1 MRVRLGRGMEGG
13 GENDRR
19 VAVRLGQ
26 LSLTHCSRTGPGP
39 GCTALAVTERRDVP
53 AKSTAASVT
62 AGRGPW
68 QVKGASLQGV
78 TAARA
83 KGEAD
88 LLRRWE
94 GGQATYCS
102 RRGALPETAGC
113 TITLLRRPQQTDRL
127 LPTVSANTI

>member
-13 GENDRR
+13 GEKDRR

-62 AGRGPW
+62 ARPWAVASEGRELAG
-68 QVKGASLQGV
+68 GNCGQG
-78 TAARA
+78 
-83 KGEAD
+83 
-88 LLRRWE
+88 
-94 GGQATYCS
+94 
-102 RRGALPETAGC
+102 
-113 TITLLRRPQQTDRL
+113 
-127 LPTVSANTI
+127 

>member
-26 LSLTHCSRTGPGP
+26 LSLTHCSSTGPGP

-62 AGRGPW
+62 ARPWAVAREGRELAG
-68 QVKGASLQGV
+68 GNCGQGY
-78 TAARA
+78 
-83 KGEAD
+83 G
-88 LLRRWE
+88 
-94 GGQATYCS
+94 
-102 RRGALPETAGC
+102 
-113 TITLLRRPQQTDRL
+113 
-127 LPTVSANTI
+127 

>member
-62 AGRGPW
+62 ARPWAVASEGRELAG
-68 QVKGASLQGV
+68 GNCGQGY
-78 TAARA
+78 
-83 KGEAD
+83 G
-88 LLRRWE
+88 
-94 GGQATYCS
+94 
-102 RRGALPETAGC
+102 
-113 TITLLRRPQQTDRL
+113 
-127 LPTVSANTI
+127 